1 MDSLHAIGFYVSS
14 GVSLADALGVALM
27 RRRDHRGLALAVVGV
42 GLAGLYLTL
51 SAGFAAAVA
60 LLCYLG
66 AAWLLAGRG
75 YRAVMSA
82 SGPVWRQAGAVGA
95 GGLLVLL
102 AYSAF
107 RGGFVNGAFRGGT
120 FGTESIG
127 RLFFGHDALATEAVA
142 LLVVGALAGATAAWR
157 ARERQR

>member
-107 RGGFVNGAFRGGT
+107 RGGFVNDAFRGGT

-142 LLVVGALAGATAAWR
+142 LLVVAALAGATAAWR

>member
-14 GVSLADALGVALM
+14 GVSLAGALGVALM

-66 AAWLLAGRG
+66 AAWLLAGPG
-75 YRAVMSA
+75 YRPVMSA

-102 AYSAF
+102 AYS
-107 RGGFVNGAFRGGT
+107 AFRGGT

-157 ARERQR
+157 PRERQR

>member
-14 GVSLADALGVALM
+14 GVSLAGALGVALM

-142 LLVVGALAGATAAWR
+142 LLVVAALAGATAAWR